1 MKHRHVEFFDLL
13 GAHTHLTIKLLIP
26 HKYDKLDT
34 YVFANICYKHMLLMK
49 IVMDNMKECAD
60 KISSRI
66 CKTSDIDNKSL
77 CDFENIEL
85 SSDMEELIDNYLF
98 FKNKYAEKID
108 QEIITA
114 YISYLLV
121 SNKNFKSRQFFDDC
135 LYQKSRTT
143 IEQELCSILTQCV
156 GQLPNDELCKYGEYL
171 TNPLKLCRYSCYG
184 RDEEVRKVVDVIS
197 RMKKSN
203 AILVGNAGV
212 GKTCIVHGVCNYL
225 QSDRCPRCLRD
236 LYVFS
241 LDVNKL
247 ISGTTYRGDLEKRID
262 DLMTILRECRNIILF
277 IDEIHMIFHKTGSEN
292 ESSTLQNALK
302 PFLAENSIVIGCTTN
317 DEYRIL
323 ESDKAFERRFS
334 KIIINEMSKDS
345 TIKSLKDVK
354 RQYEEFHKICISDEC
369 CEHIVDL
376 CDVYYKNRY
385 FPDKAFDI
393 LDMSCVSAK
402 NTDKDELTFDDIESS
417 IFSVCN
423 INPQKRDVRDISNVE
438 KLLKENIIGQ
448 DKAVESI
455 CMSLK
460 KYYSGVNDKTKPI
473 ASFLF
478 VGPTGVGKTELC
490 KQLAKSVFSEES
502 FIRFDMSEYIEQHSV
517 SKLIGAPAGYVG
529 YQSGGKLTEKV
540 KNNPFSL
547 ILFDEIEK
555 ANHDLINILLQI
567 MDDGRLTDSFG
578 NTIDFRNCIIVMTSN
593 IGCKDYFDK
602 QKIGFSETTRD
613 ESVISNSIKN
623 YFLPEFLN
631 RLDDIIIFNT
641 LNEESYS
648 RIFDIRLCEFIG
660 RYSNVGKTVLI
671 SDDAKKELLSRCF
684 SVRDG
689 VRFISKNISTNIES
703 IIINSIENGLDNIFV
718 DFIDNKFVCEEE
730 RNIEKQH

>member
-1 MKHRHVEFFDLL
+1 
-13 GAHTHLTIKLLIP
+13 
-26 HKYDKLDT
+26 
-34 YVFANICYKHMLLMK
+34 
-49 IVMDNMKECAD
+49 MKECAD

-121 SNKNFKSRQFFDDC
+121 SDINFKSRQFFDDC
-135 LYQKSRTT
+135 LYQKSRTA

-171 TNPLKLCRYSCYG
+171 TNPLKLSRYSCYG
-184 RDEEVRKVVDVIS
+184 RDEEVRKVIDVIS

-203 AILVGNAGV
+203 AVLVGNAGV
-212 GKTCIVHGVCNYL
+212 GKTSIVHGVCNYL
-225 QSDRCPRCLRD
+225 QSDKCPKCLNEMC
-236 LYVFS
+236 VFS
-241 LDVNKL
+241 LDVNLL
-247 ISGTTYRGDLEKRID
+247 ISGTTYRGDLEKRVN
-262 DLMTILRECRNIILF
+262 DLITMLKACKNVILF

-302 PFLAENSIVIGCTTN
+302 PFLADGSIVIGCTTS

-334 KIIINEMSKDS
+334 KIIVDEMSKDS
-345 TIKSLKDVK
+345 TISALIDMKNK
-354 RQYEEFHKICISDEC
+354 YESFHNISISEKC
-369 CEHIVDL
+369 CNYIVDL

-393 LDMSCVSAK
+393 LDSSCVSAK
-402 NTDKDELTFDDIESS
+402 NNGKLELSASDIETS
-417 IFSVCN
+417 IFKICN
-423 INPQKRDVRDISNVE
+423 INPQKRSVKEISSIE
-438 KLLKENIIGQ
+438 KLLKSSIIGQ
-448 DKAVESI
+448 DRAIESV

-473 ASFLF
+473 ANYLF

-490 KQLAKSVFSEES
+490 KQLAKLVFSEES
-502 FIRFDMSEYIEQHSV
+502 FIRFDMSEYMEQHSV

-529 YQSGGKLTEKV
+529 YQSGGKLTEMV

-555 ANHDLINILLQI
+555 ADHELINILLQI
-567 MDDGRLTDSFG
+567 MDDGRLTDSYG
-578 NTIDFRNCIIVMTSN
+578 NTVDFRNCIIVMTSN
-593 IGCKDYFDK
+593 IGCKDYFNK
-602 QKIGFSETTRD
+602 RNIGFSEIQRD
-613 ESVISNSIKN
+613 KSIILNSIKN

-641 LNEESYS
+641 IDEDSYKM
-648 RIFDIRLCEFIG
+648 IFDIKLDEFID
-660 RYSNVGKTVLI
+660 RYTSIGKHLNISDRAKNELI
-671 SDDAKKELLSRCF
+671 SRCYNIE
-684 SVRDG
+684 DG
-689 VRFISKNISTNIES
+689 VRFIIKNISINIES
-703 IIINSIENGLDNIFV
+703 RIINVIEQDIDNIYIDYV
-718 DFIDNKFVCEEE
+718 DNKFIFVEDEEV
-730 RNIEKQH
+730 EKQY